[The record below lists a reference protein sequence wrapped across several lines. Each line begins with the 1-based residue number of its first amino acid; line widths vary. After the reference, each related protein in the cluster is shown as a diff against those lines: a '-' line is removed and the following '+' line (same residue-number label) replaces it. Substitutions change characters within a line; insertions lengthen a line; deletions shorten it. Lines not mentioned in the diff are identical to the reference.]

1 VVTNNP
7 DGEGPEPDHHTPS
20 TSDGLDHELDA
31 PPLNR
36 LQEIQERLRRLEEE
50 ERVMEQTVALFQ
62 RRFGDALHRYPRDV
76 RAYVESRA
84 RTKQKP
90 DKHRRKRRR
99 INPPSDGGSSDSEP
113 SSSES
118 SHPESSHTSVVEPRR
133 RGDAPVDYQMMMA
146 QRAKIVE
153 PEPYYGKNLAD
164 LRTFRRVCERAFDYK
179 PLAFP
184 VKREKVSW
192 AAMYLRDTPA
202 AEWARY
208 RKDGGTV
215 DIEWDAFITFLT
227 DILMESGNRQR
238 LYTLRYENAKQR
250 QGQSIRT
257 FVEYLE
263 SCEEELEPYTETQRA
278 EHLLAKILP
287 EMRQR
292 LVEGGYTRTKLSR
305 ADLISVIAM
314 LEQNQSPTS
323 KGTKTDS
330 KDKSKSSS
338 NKKKGS
344 WKNRIQNR
352 DQN

>member
-1 VVTNNP
+1 
-7 DGEGPEPDHHTPS
+7 
-20 TSDGLDHELDA
+20 
-31 PPLNR
+31 
-36 LQEIQERLRRLEEE
+36 
-50 ERVMEQTVALFQ
+50 
-62 RRFGDALHRYPRDV
+62 
-76 RAYVESRA
+76 
-84 RTKQKP
+84 
-90 DKHRRKRRR
+90 
-99 INPPSDGGSSDSEP
+99 
-113 SSSES
+113 
-118 SHPESSHTSVVEPRR
+118 
-133 RGDAPVDYQMMMA
+133 VDYQIMMA

-153 PEPYYGKNLAD
+153 PEPYHGKNLAE

-202 AEWARY
+202 TEWARY
-208 RKDGGTV
+208 RKDGGSV

-238 LYTLRYENAKQR
+238 YYTLKYENAKQR
-250 QGQSIRT
+250 PGQSIRA

-305 ADLISVIAM
+305 TDLISVIAM

-330 KDKSKSSS
+330 KDKDKSESSS

-344 WKNRIQNR
+344 WKNKRRNR
-352 DQN
+352 DQNQDDDGKGNSTSQDATSSSASQTQRNTGGSTKDKPRDKSKDTCNRCGQKGHWANECPDRDKEKSK

>member
-1 VVTNNP
+1 
-7 DGEGPEPDHHTPS
+7 
-20 TSDGLDHELDA
+20 
-31 PPLNR
+31 
-36 LQEIQERLRRLEEE
+36 
-50 ERVMEQTVALFQ
+50 
-62 RRFGDALHRYPRDV
+62 
-76 RAYVESRA
+76 
-84 RTKQKP
+84 
-90 DKHRRKRRR
+90 
-99 INPPSDGGSSDSEP
+99 
-113 SSSES
+113 
-118 SHPESSHTSVVEPRR
+118 
-133 RGDAPVDYQMMMA
+133 
-146 QRAKIVE
+146 
-153 PEPYYGKNLAD
+153 
-164 LRTFRRVCERAFDYK
+164 
-179 PLAFP
+179 
-184 VKREKVSW
+184 
-192 AAMYLRDTPA
+192 MYLRDTPA

-330 KDKSKSSS
+330 KDKDKSESSS
-338 NKKKGS
+338 NKKGS
-344 WKNRIQNR
+344 WKNRTRTR
-352 DQN
+352 DQNQNNSRKGNSTSQETTSSSASQTQRNTGGSTKDKPRDKSGDKCNKCG